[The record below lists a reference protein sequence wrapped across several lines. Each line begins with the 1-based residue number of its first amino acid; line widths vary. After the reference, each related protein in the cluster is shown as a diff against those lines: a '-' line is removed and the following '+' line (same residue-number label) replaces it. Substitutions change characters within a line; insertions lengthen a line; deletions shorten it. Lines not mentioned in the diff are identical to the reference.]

1 MTESSTGTVYLVGAG
16 PGDPGLLTLRARE
29 LLRSVD
35 AVLPDGLVSEEVLA
49 LIDGPELIPVGK
61 RYGSTSTTQAKIDTL
76 VINLARDGKSVCRLK
91 GGDPMVFGRAGE
103 EMRALSADGI
113 SYEIVPGVSSAT
125 AAAAYA
131 GIPLTL
137 RGVTAGFVCV
147 TGHRASADDS
157 PDTDWAALA
166 KLKQTLVILMV
177 ATRIDPIAE
186 ALLDAGLAPTT
197 PSAIVENASLPGQ
210 RTIISPLGDI
220 AARSRVSGIRTP
232 AVLIVGDA
240 VAHSR
245 DLQWVPIRPLAGQ
258 RVLLTTPPPATAELR
273 SLLGAAGAS
282 VVALPTI
289 QVEPLTD
296 QAGFASTLKERLG
309 ESSWAVFA
317 SRSGVDAVFRTLNE
331 LNLDARAFG
340 GFQIAALG
348 TGTARA
354 LHAHGITPDLL
365 PEKFVSESVVD
376 ALLQQLSADDR
387 VLVFGAVGGGTV
399 IRGRLIEAGI
409 AVTRLDAYRTVP
421 APLPT
426 DLLEYTLERPPDWV
440 IFTSPSAVKSL
451 FSALDRASISLP
463 SATHLACIGPIT
475 TTAIEARGLTV
486 SAIAE
491 PHTYAGLV
499 TALVNFAA
507 SGDNQSPESE
517 PSSVQT

>member
-1 MTESSTGTVYLVGAG
+1 MTDSSTGTVYLVGAG

-61 RYGSTSTTQAKIDTL
+61 RYGSTSTTQAEIDTL
-76 VINLARDGKSVCRLK
+76 VLNLARDGKSVCRLK

-103 EMRALSADGI
+103 EMRSLADAGI
-113 SYEIVPGVSSAT
+113 TYEIVPGVTSAT

-166 KLKQTLVILMV
+166 KLNQTLVILMV

-210 RTIISPLGDI
+210 RTIISPIGDI

-232 AVLIVGDA
+232 AVLIVGEA

-245 DLQWVPIRPLAGQ
+245 DLQWAPIRPLAGQ

-273 SLLGAAGAS
+273 SLLGDDGAS

-289 QVEPLTD
+289 QIEPLSDPTPLE
-296 QAGFASTLKERLG
+296 SVLKQFDDF
-309 ESSWAVFA
+309 SWAVFA

-331 LNLDARAFG
+331 LDLDARAFG
-340 GFQIAALG
+340 GIQIAALG

-376 ALLQQLSADDR
+376 ALLQHLQQDDR
-387 VLVFGAVGGGTV
+387 VLVFGAVGGRTV
-399 IRGRLIEAGI
+399 IRDRLLEAGI
-409 AVTRLDAYRTVP
+409 SVTLLDAYRTVP
-421 APLPT
+421 PPLPT
-426 DLLEYTLERPPDWV
+426 DLLEHALERPPDWV
-440 IFTSPSAVKSL
+440 VFTSPSAVKSL
-451 FSALDRASISLP
+451 FGALDRASISLP
-463 SATHLACIGPIT
+463 STTRLACIGPIT

-507 SGDNQSPESE
+507 SGDNQ
-517 PSSVQT
+517 

>member
-1 MTESSTGTVYLVGAG
+1 MTDSSTGTVYLVGAG

-49 LIDGPELIPVGK
+49 LVDGPELIPVGK
-61 RYGSTSTTQAKIDTL
+61 RYGSTSTTQAEIDAL

-103 EMRALSADGI
+103 EMRSLADAGI
-113 SYEIVPGVSSAT
+113 PYEIVPGVTSAT

-166 KLKQTLVILMV
+166 KLNQTLVILMV

-232 AVLIVGDA
+232 AILIVGEA
-240 VAHSR
+240 VAHSH
-245 DLQWVPIRPLAGQ
+245 DLQWVPIRPLAGR

-282 VVALPTI
+282 VIALPTI
-289 QVEPLTD
+289 QVEPLAD
-296 QAGFASTLKERLG
+296 QTLLASTLKDELN
-309 ESSWAVFA
+309 EFQWAVFA
-317 SRSGVDAVFRTLNE
+317 SRSGVEAVFRTLNE

-340 GFQIAALG
+340 GIQIAALG

-354 LHAHGITPDLL
+354 LHAHGITADLL
-365 PEKFVSESVVD
+365 PEKFVSESVV
-376 ALLQQLSADDR
+376 ASLLERLQHDDN
-387 VLVFGAVGGGTV
+387 VLVFGAVGGRTV
-399 IRGRLIEAGI
+399 IRDRLLEAGI
-409 AVTRLDAYRTVP
+409 SVTRLDAYRTIP
-421 APLPT
+421 APLPA
-426 DLLEYTLERPPDWV
+426 DLLQYTLEHPPDWV
-440 IFTSPSAVKSL
+440 VFTSPSAVKSL
-451 FSALDRASISLP
+451 FGALDRASISLP
-463 SATHLACIGPIT
+463 STTRLACIGPIT
-475 TTAIEARGLTV
+475 ATAIEARGLTV

-499 TALVNFAA
+499 TALVNFPA
-507 SGDNQSPESE
+507 SGDNQ
-517 PSSVQT
+517 